1 MKKKNIYILIGIIIV
16 AVLMYINWITMHY
29 SADTY
34 NIINVGYEKYATN
47 WSLKDGRLFMY
58 IITMISAKINMPIS
72 IFVMGTLIVAIIISA
87 VAVLKLKN
95 ILIKDINNITL
106 KKEILFTILSFFTIF
121 NFMYIEDMYFV
132 ESIVMAIS
140 LLLFIYASEF
150 IVYANKQKKKFWLGL
165 VFAILGVIAYQGT
178 IGFLII
184 LTFVLSLLK
193 NKVELKGKKEELK
206 NNIKQILW
214 DLLKSLTVVVIAIG
228 VNMIIVSIIGKIT
241 GLEQTR
247 VGSITSIF
255 SNLDY
260 ILNNFEKILK
270 DCIGL
275 FPNYALYIF
284 LAVLLTFSIIY
295 DIKTKDKNFFTIK
308 TILIIL
314 ISLIGAFIVSVGT
327 LSSFYTGRLRFC
339 IGSMIGFILICLI
352 KENDEKLCN
361 YFLYFILIIYS
372 ILNIY
377 NCIIVTYE
385 HKLVNIYEKE
395 EVQNINNYIKEYE
408 DKTSINVN
416 KIAIYTVKGQSNKAY
431 FTNINRKSVVTYNS
445 LRCEWTADGLINYY
459 SEDKLERITLTKEL
473 LIEYLQN
480 KPSKGY
486 KIINDTLVLECY
498 MY

>member
-72 IFVMGTLIVAIIISA
+72 IFVIGTLIVAIIISA

-150 IVYANKQKKKFWLGL
+150 IVYANKQKKKFGLGL

-206 NNIKQILW
+206 NNIKQISW
-214 DLLKSLTVVVIAIG
+214 DLLKSLTVAVIAIG

-255 SNLDY
+255 SNLGY

-295 DIKTKDKNFFTIK
+295 DIKTKDNNFFTIK

-352 KENDEKLCN
+352 KENNDKICN
-361 YFLYFILIIYS
+361 YFLYFILILYS

-445 LRCEWTADGLINYY
+445 LRCDWAADGLINFY
-459 SEDKLERITLTKEL
+459 SKEKLEKISLTKEI

-480 KPSKGY
+480 RPEEGY
-486 KIINDTLVLECY
+486 KIIGDTLVLECY

>member
-255 SNLDY
+255 SNLGY

>member
-58 IITMISAKINMPIS
+58 IITMISSKINMPIS
-72 IFVMGTLIVAIIISA
+72 IFVIETLIVAIIISA

-193 NKVELKGKKEELK
+193 NKVELKVKKEDLK

-214 DLLKSLTVVVIAIG
+214 DLLKSLTVAVIAIG

-255 SNLDY
+255 SNLGY

-352 KENDEKLCN
+352 KENDDKLCN
-361 YFLYFILIIYS
+361 YFLYFILILYS

-445 LRCEWTADGLINYY
+445 LRCEWATDGLINYY
-459 SEDKLERITLTKEL
+459 SEDKLERTTLTKEL

-480 KPSKGY
+480 KPSEGY
-486 KIINDTLVLECY
+486 KIIDDTLVLECY

>member
-58 IITMISAKINMPIS
+58 IITMISSKINMPIS
-72 IFVMGTLIVAIIISA
+72 IFVIETLIVAIIISA

-132 ESIVMAIS
+132 ESVVMAIS

-206 NNIKQILW
+206 
-214 DLLKSLTVVVIAIG
+214 
-228 VNMIIVSIIGKIT
+228 II
-241 GLEQTR
+241 
-247 VGSITSIF
+247 
-255 SNLDY
+255 
-260 ILNNFEKILK
+260 
-270 DCIGL
+270 
-275 FPNYALYIF
+275 
-284 LAVLLTFSIIY
+284 
-295 DIKTKDKNFFTIK
+295 
-308 TILIIL
+308 
-314 ISLIGAFIVSVGT
+314 
-327 LSSFYTGRLRFC
+327 
-339 IGSMIGFILICLI
+339 
-352 KENDEKLCN
+352 
-361 YFLYFILIIYS
+361 
-372 ILNIY
+372 
-377 NCIIVTYE
+377 
-385 HKLVNIYEKE
+385 
-395 EVQNINNYIKEYE
+395 
-408 DKTSINVN
+408 
-416 KIAIYTVKGQSNKAY
+416 
-431 FTNINRKSVVTYNS
+431 
-445 LRCEWTADGLINYY
+445 
-459 SEDKLERITLTKEL
+459 
-473 LIEYLQN
+473 
-480 KPSKGY
+480 
-486 KIINDTLVLECY
+486 
-498 MY
+498 

>member
-34 NIINVGYEKYATN
+34 NIVNVGYEKYATN

-72 IFVMGTLIVAIIISA
+72 IFVIGTLIVAIIISA

-132 ESIVMAIS
+132 ESVVMAIS

-193 NKVELKGKKEELK
+193 NKVELKGKKEDLK

-214 DLLKSLTVVVIAIG
+214 DLLKSLTVAVIAIG

-255 SNLDY
+255 SNLGY

-314 ISLIGAFIVSVGT
+314 ISMIGAFIVSVGT

-352 KENDEKLCN
+352 KENDDKLCN
-361 YFLYFILIIYS
+361 YFLYFILILYS

-445 LRCEWTADGLINYY
+445 LRCEWAADGLINYY
-459 SEDKLERITLTKEL
+459 SEDKLERITLTKDL

-480 KPSKGY
+480 KPSEGY

>member
-1 MKKKNIYILIGIIIV
+1 
-16 AVLMYINWITMHY
+16 
-29 SADTY
+29 
-34 NIINVGYEKYATN
+34 
-47 WSLKDGRLFMY
+47 
-58 IITMISAKINMPIS
+58 
-72 IFVMGTLIVAIIISA
+72 
-87 VAVLKLKN
+87 
-95 ILIKDINNITL
+95 
-106 KKEILFTILSFFTIF
+106 
-121 NFMYIEDMYFV
+121 
-132 ESIVMAIS
+132 
-140 LLLFIYASEF
+140 
-150 IVYANKQKKKFWLGL
+150 
-165 VFAILGVIAYQGT
+165 
-178 IGFLII
+178 
-184 LTFVLSLLK
+184 
-193 NKVELKGKKEELK
+193 
-206 NNIKQILW
+206 
-214 DLLKSLTVVVIAIG
+214 
-228 VNMIIVSIIGKIT
+228 MIIVSIIGKIT

-255 SNLDY
+255 SNLVY

-295 DIKTKDKNFFTIK
+295 DIKTKDNNFFTIK

-352 KENDEKLCN
+352 KENDDKLCN
-361 YFLYFILIIYS
+361 YFLYFILILYS

-445 LRCEWTADGLINYY
+445 LRCEWAADGLINYY

-480 KPSKGY
+480 KPSEGY
-486 KIINDTLVLECY
+486 KIIDDTLVLECY